1 MRIIPFIVDASCWAS
16 VTGLLLVTGWIV
28 AAAVVGSLGIVYIY
42 NAIKTLRMEYN
53 LLKSMEL
60 EYADREVRI
69 NEFTER
75 SAKSLKE
82 RFDRHE
88 QDNREDK

>member
-60 EYADREVRI
+60 ASADRAVRI
-69 NEFTER
+69 NEFAER
-75 SAKSLKE
+75 SAKRLKE
-82 RFDRHE
+82 MYDR
-88 QDNREDK
+88 NNNEDK

>member
-60 EYADREVRI
+60 ASADRAVRI
-69 NEFTER
+69 NEFAER
-75 SAKSLKE
+75 SAKRLKE
-82 RFDRHE
+82 MYDRH
-88 QDNREDK
+88 NNEDK